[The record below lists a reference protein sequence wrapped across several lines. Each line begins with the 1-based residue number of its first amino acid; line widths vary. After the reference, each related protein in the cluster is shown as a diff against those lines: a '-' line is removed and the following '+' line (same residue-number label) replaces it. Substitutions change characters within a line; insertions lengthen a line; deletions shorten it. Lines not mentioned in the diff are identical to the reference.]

1 MNPTQNP
8 TPFQDPQPSTAPR
21 VSNTSGNILVLL
33 GSAFIG
39 VILISILFFV
49 LGPMITYGMKIP
61 DWVFYVVYVVM
72 LNFGFQGGFII
83 REAFR
88 WVDHYKQRIW
98 AGVLVVVP
106 SILIFPMMGFTPAV
120 IFLSIFILAGI
131 IWNWILLLQKNKN
144 LAPGTEAQPSVSKF
158 IIGLALLIVPLV
170 VTVYSAFTEEGLI
183 GTLAFTLPVIIMGI
197 ILCFSNRRAIKI
209 SN

>member
-61 DWVFYVVYVVM
+61 DWVFYVVYVAM

-144 LAPGTEAQPSVSKF
+144 LAPGTKTQPSVSKF